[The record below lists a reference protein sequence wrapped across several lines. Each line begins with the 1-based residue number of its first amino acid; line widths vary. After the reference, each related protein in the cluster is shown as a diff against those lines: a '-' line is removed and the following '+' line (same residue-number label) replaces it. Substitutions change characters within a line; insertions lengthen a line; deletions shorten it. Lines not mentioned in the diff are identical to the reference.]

1 MAGVRT
7 KRIFISDVH
16 MGDDQGKGSD
26 HPYCWFTQGIELLA
40 QFLDEQRTAKD
51 VKEVVILGDLFDNW
65 VIPATLDPLTSF
77 DSICTNTANKKVID
91 NLKALAAYPE
101 VKLAYVP
108 GNHDM
113 AMHPADMPKIKSFF
127 ESTFPGMIFISE
139 KNVPLGTYN
148 IGTLTAEHGH
158 RYGMFNSPDTWTN
171 PGKSFLPLG
180 YFITRMI
187 TYKVFNE
194 GKEKNYFKM
203 LYYYIRDHKDDQR
216 FIEAMMESIAKDAN
230 LTPAEVNLSGIAGY
244 PAKKTAQAIGD
255 EYKNLFKQ
263 WEGAKGKS
271 GAITAVESDC
281 DNLDIA
287 ARDYYRKNGS
297 QNSQHIVI
305 FGHTHTPTMLR
316 YELGPVP
323 DNPNHDSE
331 TPWDD
336 IYANC
341 GAWCD
346 DNNGIYTYVE
356 TEEAPKQKRHYV
368 RLMQYKGTGNVF
380 NIKEGFVAM

>member
-1 MAGVRT
+1 MAERT

-26 HPYCWFTQGIELLA
+26 HPYCWFTKNNRLLA
-40 QFLDEQRTAKD
+40 QFLEEKRTAQD

-65 VIPATLDPLTSF
+65 VIPATLNPLTSF
-77 DSICTNTANKKVID
+77 DSICTNEANQDVID
-91 NLKALAAYPE
+91 KLKALAAKDCP

-113 AMHPADMPKIKSFF
+113 AITPDDMAPMRQFF
-127 ESTFPGMIFISE
+127 EKTFPDIRFISDA
-139 KNVPLGTYN
+139 KIPVGTYN
-148 IGTLTAEHGH
+148 VGTITAEHGH
-158 RYGMFNSPDTWTN
+158 RFAMFNSPDTWTH

-194 GKEKNYFKM
+194 GKEKNYFDM
-203 LYYYIRDHKDDQR
+203 LYYYIRNHREDEG
-216 FIEAMMESIAKDAN
+216 FIEAMMKAVAKDAK
-230 LTPAEVNLSGIAGY
+230 LDTAEVN
-244 PAKKTAQAIGD
+244 T
-255 EYKNLFKQ
+255 KNLAGFNEKTSVASIGADYKDLAKYWQ
-263 WEGAKGKS
+263 NAKGTIN
-271 GAITAVESDC
+271 AATAVESDC
-281 DNLDIA
+281 DNLDLA
-287 ARDYYRKNGS
+287 ARDYYRKHGS

-323 DNPNHDSE
+323 DNPNHDNE

-346 DNNGIYTYVE
+346 DNNGVCTYVE

-368 RLMQYKGTGNVF
+368 RLMQYKGPGDAF
-380 NIKEGFVAM
+380 QMKEGFVAM